1 MARILLRRR
10 ISIALHLIGAFFQN
24 SWDID
29 QEQRAGSDSRENVC
43 YRFSVVNAD
52 DAEKPRQNNGKR
64 NQQNHFAQKRQK
76 QGDFRLSQSHKG
88 GLTTHLKAKD
98 KHTEHIDGHTSLYQ
112 RNQLRIVREHTPK
125 ESRETDDQ

>member
-1 MARILLRRR
+1 MACILLRRR

-24 SWDID
+24 FWDID

-64 NQQNHFAQKRQK
+64 NQQITLRRSARNREIFACP
-76 QGDFRLSQSHKG
+76 SPI
-88 GLTTHLKAKD
+88 KAD
-98 KHTEHIDGHTSLYQ
+98 
-112 RNQLRIVREHTPK
+112 
-125 ESRETDDQ
+125 